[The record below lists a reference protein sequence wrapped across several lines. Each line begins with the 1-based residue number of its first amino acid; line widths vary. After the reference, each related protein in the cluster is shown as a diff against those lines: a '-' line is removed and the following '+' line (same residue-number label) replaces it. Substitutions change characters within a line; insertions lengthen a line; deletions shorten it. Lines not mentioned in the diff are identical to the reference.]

1 MGYKRQ
7 GFVNFD
13 KNHPL
18 TAEQLIAM
26 EDGILGGASLEIENT
41 EETVLKAGDSVE
53 TYAAYVS
60 PSQTVGSAIQWGS
73 HSSSYKFV
81 IPANA
86 VVWMEPVTGGSYGFA
101 LCDENN
107 LVLDYT
113 TNSASYT
120 FKSFDKETYL
130 WASAPKLGTTKYTIT
145 TQKSVSMKDHED
157 RLNQLDKMVTA
168 GGNFWTG
175 KTLWWCGT
183 SIPAGGYPQIVGE
196 MLGAECINTAVGGS
210 MCRANVRTGDY
221 NGANISNIT
230 SSLSM
235 TLEEA
240 EAFIANYDTLRQLS
254 GNSSWPETLG
264 SSNESRIRAGSFEN
278 KLMPYLDGTKPMPD
292 LWILDHSHNDRKY
305 KLSDG
310 SIDIGLE
317 PTRANI
323 DSGELAEDT
332 YMTANNYENLIKY
345 VGSLDNIDPSKLDS
359 FVCSLNRNCY
369 YGALNFICTV
379 ILHHNPRARI
389 FMISNYSNEYVGE
402 TSYADLIEVQRKWA
416 REWGFPYF
424 DISTSF
430 GASAVH
436 IIPGTKDYASGDH
449 SATFTYDIPLF
460 KIYCPD
466 GVHPSSDN
474 SLHSMNVYAGLLS
487 EFIKTHR

>member
-1 MGYKRQ
+1 MGYTRQ
-7 GFVNFD
+7 GF
-13 KNHPL
+13 
-18 TAEQLIAM
+18 
-26 EDGILGGASLEIENT
+26 EDGMILTHNHLINIENGILEGASLEITNT
-41 EETVLKAGDSVE
+41 NETVIKAGDSVE
-53 TYAAYVS
+53 TYPAYVS
-60 PSQTVGSAIQWGS
+60 PSQKIGNEISWGA
-73 HSSSYKFV
+73 HSSSYKFI

-107 LVLDYT
+107 IVLDYT

-120 FKSFDKETYL
+120 FKTFDKETYL
-130 WASAPKLGTTKYTIT
+130 WVSAPKLGTTKYTLSEKKT
-145 TQKSVSMKDHED
+145 VSMKDHED
-157 RLNQLDKMVTA
+157 RLNQLDKMVSA

-175 KTLWWCGT
+175 KTIWWCGT

-196 MLGAECINTAVGGS
+196 MLGANMINTAVGGS
-210 MCRANVRTGDY
+210 MCRANVLTGDY

-240 EAFIANYDTLRQLS
+240 ENFIKNYDTLRSLS
-254 GNSSWPETLG
+254 KNSSWPETLG
-264 SSNESRIRAGSFEN
+264 TSDENRIRSGTFET

-292 LWILDHSHNDRKY
+292 LWIIDHSHNDRKY
-305 KLSDG
+305 KKKDG

-317 PTRANI
+317 PTRENI
-323 DSGELAEDT
+323 TSGELAEDV
-332 YMTANNYENLIKY
+332 YMTANNYENLQKY
-345 VGSLDNIDPSKLDS
+345 VGSLENVKPSDLDNL
-359 FVCSLNRNCY
+359 VCSLNRNCY

-389 FMISNYSNEYVGE
+389 FVISNYSNEYVGE
-402 TSYADLIEVQRKWA
+402 TGYADLIEVQRKWA
-416 REWGFPYF
+416 RTWGFPYY
-424 DISTSF
+424 DLSTVF
-430 GASAVH
+430 GASSYH
-436 IIPGTKDYASGDH
+436 IIPGTKDYASNQH
-449 SATFTYDIPLF
+449 SASFDYDISLF

-487 EFIKTHR
+487 EFIKNHR

>member
-1 MGYKRQ
+1 MGYERQ
-7 GFVNFD
+7 GFY
-13 KNHPL
+13 KGMTLEHTHL
-18 TAEQLIAM
+18 EKM
-26 EDGILGGASLEIENT
+26 EEGILGGASLEIENK
-41 EETVLKAGDSVE
+41 EETVIKAGNSIE
-53 TYAAYVS
+53 TITGYVN
-60 PSQTVGSAIQWGS
+60 PSQKVGSAVAFGS
-73 HSSSYKFV
+73 HSTSYKFV

-101 LCDENN
+101 LCDENQ

-113 TNSASYT
+113 TNSAQYT

-130 WASAPKLGTTKYTIT
+130 YASAPKLGTTKYTVT
-145 TQKSVSMKDHED
+145 KKSSVSLKDHED

-175 KTLWWCGT
+175 KTIWWCGT

-210 MCRANVRTGDY
+210 MCRANVLTGDY

-240 EAFIANYDTLRQLS
+240 ENFIANYDTLRQLPKNS
-254 GNSSWPETLG
+254 SSWPATLG
-264 SSNESRIRAGSFEN
+264 TSNENRIRDGSFEK
-278 KLMPYLDGTKPMPD
+278 KLMPYLNGTKPMPD
-292 LWILDHSHNDRKY
+292 LWIIDHSHNDRKY
-305 KLSDG
+305 KKKDG
-310 SIDIGLE
+310 SIDIDLD

-323 DSGELAEDT
+323 TSGELAEDT
-332 YMTANNYENLIKY
+332 YMTANNYANLQKY
-345 VGSLDNIDPSKLDS
+345 VGSLANVKSSDLDTL
-359 FVCSLNRNCY
+359 VCSLNRNCY
-369 YGALNFICTV
+369 KGALNFICTV

-389 FMISNYSNEYVGE
+389 MVISNYSNEYVGE
-402 TSYADLIEVQRKWA
+402 TGYADLIEVGRKWA

-430 GASAVH
+430 GASAKH
-436 IIPGTKDYASGDH
+436 IIPGTKDYASNQH
-449 SATFTYDIPLF
+449 SATFDYDIPLF
-460 KIYCPD
+460 KVYCPD

-474 SLHSMNVYAGLLS
+474 SLHAMNVYAGLIS

>member
-1 MGYKRQ
+1 MAYERQ
-7 GFVNFD
+7 GFSKGMVLEHTHLE
-13 KNHPL
+13 K
-18 TAEQLIAM
+18 M
-26 EDGILGGASLEIENT
+26 EDGILSGASLEIENS
-41 EETVLKAGDSVE
+41 EETVIKAGNSIE
-53 TYAAYVS
+53 TITGYVN
-60 PSQTVGSAIQWGS
+60 PSQKIGSTITFGS
-73 HSSSYKFV
+73 HSTSYKFV

-86 VVWMEPVTGGSYGFA
+86 VVWMEPVTGGNYGFA
-101 LCDENN
+101 LCDENQ

-113 TNSASYT
+113 TNSAQYT
-120 FKSFDKETYL
+120 FKSFNKETYL
-130 WASAPKLGTTKYTIT
+130 YASAPKLGTTKYTVT
-145 TQKSVSMKDHED
+145 TKKSISMKDHED
-157 RLNQLDKMVTA
+157 RLNTLDKMITA

-175 KTLWWCGT
+175 KTIWWCGT

-196 MLGAECINTAVGGS
+196 MLGADCINTAVGGS
-210 MCRANVRTGDY
+210 MCRANVLTGDY

-240 EAFIANYDTLRQLS
+240 ENFITNYDTLRQLS
-254 GNSSWPETLG
+254 KNASSWPDTLG

-278 KLMPYLDGTKPMPD
+278 KLMPYLNGKEPMPD
-292 LWILDHSHNDRKY
+292 LWIIDHSHNDRKY
-305 KLSDG
+305 KKKDG

-323 DSGELAEDT
+323 SSGELAEDV
-332 YMTANNYENLIKY
+332 YMTANNYKNLQKY
-345 VGSLDNIDPSKLDS
+345 VGSLDNVKPSDLDKL
-359 FVCSLNRNCY
+359 VCSLNRNCY

-389 FMISNYSNEYVGE
+389 MVISNYSNEYVGE
-402 TSYADLIEVQRKWA
+402 TGYADLIEVQRKWA

-436 IIPGTKDYASGDH
+436 IIPGTKDYASNQH
-449 SATFTYDIPLF
+449 SATFDYDIPLF
-460 KIYCPD
+460 KVYCPD

-474 SLHSMNVYAGLLS
+474 SLHAMNVYAGLIS